1 MKKKRR
7 EKNEEKE
14 DIFYIYDCCLLY
26 YCNIAFDICRSIYCV
41 AILYDMARLSPIIG
55 NSPYFAIWD
64 KVSGMVNDFQEI
76 LRILDIPLL
85 MANIFL
91 AQTYFYLLE
100 KYPNDKQKEHK
111 QRLSNKMQRL
121 SDEYLKTQDELNKLN
136 GEGKSE

>member
-1 MKKKRR
+1 MKKK
-7 EKNEEKE
+7 K
-14 DIFYIYDCCLLY
+14 IFFISMIVVFCIIVILHLIYAGLYIALQYW
-26 YCNIAFDICRSIYCV
+26 
-41 AILYDMARLSPIIG
+41 YDMARLSPIIG

-91 AQTYFYLLE
+91 AQTYFYLLG

-121 SDEYLKTQDELNKLN
+121 SNEYLKTQDELNKLD

>member
-1 MKKKRR
+1 MKKK
-7 EKNEEKE
+7 K
-14 DIFYIYDCCLLY
+14 IFFISM
-26 YCNIAFDICRSIYCV
+26 IVVFCV
-41 AILYDMARLSPIIG
+41 IAILHLIYAGLYIAVQYLYNMVRLSPTIG

-64 KVSGMVNDFQEI
+64 KVSGMVYDFQEI

-91 AQTYFYLLE
+91 AQTYFYLLG

-111 QRLSNKMQRL
+111 QKLSNKMQRL

>member
-1 MKKKRR
+1 MKKK
-7 EKNEEKE
+7 K
-14 DIFYIYDCCLLY
+14 IFFISMIVVFCVIVILHLIYAGLYIAVQY
-26 YCNIAFDICRSIYCV
+26 
-41 AILYDMARLSPIIG
+41 LYDMVHISTNILQ
-55 NSPYFAIWD
+55 SPYYTMWLDVGDIMDIFL
-64 KVSGMVNDFQEI
+64 GI

-91 AQTYFYLLE
+91 AQTYFYLLG

-111 QRLSNKMQRL
+111 QKLSNKMQRL